1 MDASDRVQLKSREY
15 QVELFELAVE
25 KNIIL
30 YLPTGSGKTYI
41 ATLLIKHFCNVD
53 KDMIYLPISK
63 GGVRT
68 FFLVNTVA
76 LVSQQARQISS
87 QTTLCVG
94 RYSGD
99 IGVDLWN
106 DTVWQHELNTH
117 QVLVMTSQ
125 IFVDLIAKSRISLQN
140 VNLLIFDECHRA
152 VSNHP
157 MRQAMKLFEKAPP
170 NQYPR
175 VLGLTATLLNGNTKP
190 NNVKEEIRQLEIT
203 FMAEI
208 QTSLDE
214 EMVKLYSTN
223 PVESKVTHDDNNCSH
238 ICYRFCDSRLTNL
251 KSLFDIVQIED
262 NVDPPPNLRPK
273 DSYQIDSNSKKTNK
287 RLKNVANDILSN
299 LQMMGIYGGSLA
311 VLAHLVQVQ
320 QMLPNIQHENARLIF
335 QIVTAEFVA
344 LRKFFDDE
352 MKRSGGSDL
361 DKLTRFSSDKV
372 IKLFNILKK
381 VKSSDSAIVFVQR
394 RFSAKVL
401 YYIVNKASKVD
412 PKLAHIKCNF
422 IVGYN
427 VGDPFKDTRENYLQ
441 RKQNT
446 KVMNMFNQGELNVL
460 FASNVVEEGV
470 DISKCNFVIMFDPA
484 QDFRSYVQ
492 SKGRAR
498 DKESQFIVMVP
509 KSDTSYTNKF
519 LSFHET
525 ENTLKCILYGGKS
538 RLRSAPT
545 LQEVEVNL
553 FATAPGL
560 EPYMPLGQNGPVIT
574 ALSAIPTV
582 NRYFASLRVDK
593 FTKVNHFW
601 FISVEKS
608 KFRCLLQLPM
618 EARNP
623 TLVKGTLQN
632 TVDDAQRS
640 AALEACKILH
650 ASGDLGDNDLLPVGV
665 DVIVNASNFTP
676 NVDESEVFEELID
689 GKTVKVG
696 TKKNK
701 RTCEKKW
708 ADLLSECTP
717 QPDQEVYLHLIE
729 VTPKY
734 TAPVD
739 NHRLWTVHHFLSLPN
754 HFGILSS
761 KKLPKIAPFPLYLS
775 VGELEATIHSGEKV
789 KLNAKELKRISSFH
803 FTLFD
808 SVLKLAKQFMIRDLT
823 NKQNSYFIAPV
834 VKDKTLKI
842 DWDVIRESKETFPSP
857 DNKPTTEDRQSLKV
871 TNENY
876 LGRIVTPWY
885 RTVPAQKYI
894 VTNVCGDMSEET
906 QFPTDNYENYKEYFK
921 EKYKIEPLI
930 KGQPLLEVRAL
941 SSGLNSIKPR
951 AFTKQHKRK
960 NKDENEEFEV
970 FLLPEFCF
978 VFPFPGRYWLK
989 AQLLPSALHR
999 VSQLCLAEELR
1010 CTIALETGIGASNHP
1025 LECRKLTEDVSLKK
1039 TKDADQDMAQA
1050 LKPLTLSNIQNNTLI
1065 HVPDIWGS
1073 EEEPVDIERNMETA
1087 SLFDIYSYE
1096 AFNKK
1101 SLSKSIADNG
1111 LNTSLSDT
1119 PGSTKVYGMKTVD
1132 PPPLAVLSKDRNE
1145 GPLQV
1150 EILQALTAAGAND
1163 IVSCERLETLG
1174 DSFLKFAVSVTLF
1187 ETQTNL
1193 QEGHLTHIKGG
1204 IVGNKNLYFCGKK
1217 KGLGPMLGVD
1227 EFFPNNDWVAPGFHV
1242 PNSVQSVIRNAN
1254 LSVNCLYN
1262 VEIPDNVRKSEVMN
1276 PATRE
1281 FYKHALLENS
1291 EELLQPQ
1298 NCSFTNNLAITDKN
1312 ISDAV
1317 EAILGVYLKSSGI
1330 LGALDLMNW
1339 FGVTDPDLSTQQVLT
1354 RNPKSA
1360 ALGPGDPNIHLQQP
1374 HNLESILNYNFK
1386 DRSFL
1391 LQALSHPSYTRNNIT
1406 KCYQCLEFLGDAVID
1421 FLITIHIYE
1430 KCSALTPG
1438 DLTDLRSA
1446 LVNNVTL
1453 ACLSVRNHFQKFLL
1467 YHSSVLNEYI
1477 GRFVKNQEERDHV
1490 IDHDILF
1497 LVEEDEVNIAEAV
1510 DVPKALG
1517 DVFEALIGAIY
1528 LDSGK
1533 DLNVTWKIV
1542 YNLMKKEI
1550 ETFSKDIPKNHI
1562 RMLYESGFLPE
1573 FKSHVVR
1580 NGVVLVT
1587 VEILHNGLP
1596 KQFNGFGDNKNQ
1608 AKRAAAKHAL
1618 RYIRSSLQH

>member
-1 MDASDRVQLKSREY
+1 MDPSERKQLESREY

-30 YLPTGSGKTYI
+30 YLPTGSGKTFI
-41 ATLLIKHFCNVD
+41 ATLLIKHFCNLDND
-53 KDMIYLPISK
+53 KIYLPIAC

-76 LVSQQARQISS
+76 LVSQQAGQISS

-99 IGVDLWN
+99 IGVDLWDN
-106 DTVWQHELNTH
+106 DVWQNELNTH
-117 QVLVMTSQ
+117 QILVMTSQ
-125 IFVDLIAKSRISLQN
+125 IFVDLMAKNRISLQN

-157 MRQAMKLFEKAPP
+157 MRQAMQLFEKVPP
-170 NQYPR
+170 NKQPR
-175 VLGLTATLLNGNTKP
+175 VLGLTATLLNGNVKP
-190 NNVKEEIRQLEIT
+190 NNVKEQIRQLEIT

-223 PVESKVTHDDNNCSH
+223 PVESRVTHDDNDCKH
-238 ICYRFCDSRLTNL
+238 ICYRFCDSRLTKL
-251 KSLFDIVQIED
+251 KDLLNVVQIED
-262 NVDPPPNLRPK
+262 SVDPPPGSRPK
-273 DSYQIDSNSKKTNK
+273 ESYQINSNSKKTNK
-287 RLKNVANDILSN
+287 RLKNVADDITSH
-299 LQMMGIYGGSLA
+299 LQIMGIYGGSLA

-320 QMLPNIQHENARLIF
+320 QMLPNIQHEVARLIF
-335 QIVTAEFVA
+335 QSVSAEFVS
-344 LRKFFDDE
+344 LRKFFEDE
-352 MKRSGGSDL
+352 MEKSGGSDL
-361 DKLTRFSSDKV
+361 DKLTKFSSDKV
-372 IKLFNILKK
+372 KKLFSILKK
-381 VKSSDSAIVFVQR
+381 VKSADSAIVFVQR
-394 RFSAKVL
+394 RFSAKIL
-401 YYIVNKASKVD
+401 YYLVNKASKVD

-422 IVGYN
+422 VVGYN

-470 DISKCNFVIMFDPA
+470 DISKCNYVIMFDPI
-484 QDFRSYVQ
+484 QDFRGYVQ

-498 DKESQFIVMVP
+498 DRESQFIVMVS
-509 KSDTSYTNKF
+509 KNDTSFINKY
-519 LSFHET
+519 LLFHET
-525 ENTLKCILYGGKS
+525 EDTLKGILYGGKS

-553 FATAPGL
+553 FATTPGL
-560 EPYMPLGQNGPVIT
+560 EPYMPSGQNGPVIT
-574 ALSAIPTV
+574 ALTAVATL
-582 NRYFASLRVDK
+582 NRYFGSLRVDK
-593 FTKVNHFW
+593 FTRVNHFW
-601 FISVEKS
+601 FISKENS
-608 KFRCLLQLPM
+608 KFRCFLQLPM

-623 TLVKGTLQN
+623 TLVKGTLQS
-632 TVDDAQRS
+632 TVDNAQRS
-640 AALEACKILH
+640 AAMEACKILH
-650 ASGDLGDNDLLPVGV
+650 ASGDLGDNDLLPVSA
-665 DVIVNASNFTP
+665 DAIVSTSNFTP
-676 NVDESEVFEELID
+676 NIDGNEVFEELVD
-689 GKTVKVG
+689 GKPVKVG

-708 ADLLSECTP
+708 ADSLSECTP

-739 NHRLWTVHHFLSLPN
+739 NHRLWMVHHFLSLPN

-789 KLNAKELKRISSFH
+789 KLSAEELKQISGFH
-803 FTLFD
+803 FTIFD
-808 SVLKLAKQFMIRDLT
+808 SVLTLAKQFMVRDLT
-823 NKQNSYFIAPV
+823 NKQNAYFIAPV
-834 VKDKTLKI
+834 VKDKTVKI
-842 DWDVIRESKETFPSP
+842 DWDVIRESNKTFPSP
-857 DNKPTTEDRQSLKV
+857 NNKPTTEDRQSLQV

-876 LGRIVTPWY
+876 FGRIVTPWY

-894 VTNVCGDMSEET
+894 VTEVCEDMSEET

-921 EKYKIEPLI
+921 EKYKIEPLL

-951 AFTKQHKRK
+951 ASTKQHKRK

-970 FLLPEFCF
+970 FLLPEFCI

-1010 CTIALETGIGASNHP
+1010 CTIALETGIGASNHF
-1025 LECRKLTEDVSLKK
+1025 LEWLKLKEDVSLKK
-1039 TKDADQDMAQA
+1039 DKDADQDKTQA
-1050 LKPLTLSNIQNNTLI
+1050 LKPLTLSNNQSSTLI
-1065 HVPDIWGS
+1065 NMPDIWGS

-1087 SLFDIYSYE
+1087 SLFDIFSYE

-1101 SLSKSIADNG
+1101 SLKKSVADNG

-1119 PGSTKVYGMKTVD
+1119 PGSIKVYEMKMVN
-1132 PPPLAVLSKDRNE
+1132 PPPLAVLSKDCNE
-1145 GPLQV
+1145 GPQQV
-1150 EILQALTAAGAND
+1150 EVLQALTAAASND

-1174 DSFLKFAVSVTLF
+1174 DSFLKFAVSLTLF
-1187 ETQTNL
+1187 ETQFHL

-1227 EFFPNNDWVAPGFHV
+1227 EFSPNNDWVAPGFHV

-1254 LSVNCLYN
+1254 LNVNCLYS
-1262 VEIPDNVRKSEVMN
+1262 VEIPDNVRKSDVMA
-1276 PATRE
+1276 PGTRN
-1281 FYKHALLENS
+1281 FYTHALLENS

-1298 NCSFTNNLAITDKN
+1298 NCSFTNSLALTDKN
-1312 ISDAV
+1312 IADAV

-1339 FGVTDPDLSTQQVLT
+1339 FGVTDPDLSSRQVFT
-1354 RNPKSA
+1354 RKPASA
-1360 ALGPGDPNIHLQQP
+1360 AMGSGDPYIHLQQP
-1374 HNLESILNYNFK
+1374 HNLESILNYKFQ

-1406 KCYQCLEFLGDAVID
+1406 KCYQRLEFLGDAIID

-1430 KCSALTPG
+1430 KCSTLTPG
-1438 DLTDLRSA
+1438 ELTDLRSA

-1453 ACLSVRNHFQKFLL
+1453 ACISVRNHFHKFLL
-1467 YHSSVLNEYI
+1467 YHSSVLNEFI
-1477 GRFVKNQEERDHV
+1477 ARFVKNQEERNHV

-1542 YNLMKKEI
+1542 YNLMKEEI
-1550 ETFSKDIPKNHI
+1550 ESFSKDIPKNHI
-1562 RMLYESGFLPE
+1562 RMLYESGSLPE
-1573 FKSHVVR
+1573 FTSHIQR

-1596 KQFNGFGDNKNQ
+1596 KQFNGFGDNKND
-1608 AKRAAAKHAL
+1608 AKRAASKHAL
-1618 RYIRSSLQH
+1618 RYIRSLLQH